1 MSSDHTQAM
10 PCVEIWMA
18 LVCADMQVSNES
30 GSGEIKAKRL
40 QLSND
45 GASLEA
51 EIDGE
56 RLTADLSVHDHAD
69 EQVS

>member
-1 MSSDHTQAM
+1 MT
-10 PCVEIWMA
+10 CVQIWMA
-18 LVCADMQVSNES
+18 LVCADMQVSDES
-30 GSGEIKAKRL
+30 GSGEIKEIKAKR

>member
-1 MSSDHTQAM
+1 
-10 PCVEIWMA
+10 
-18 LVCADMQVSNES
+18 MQVSDES
-30 GSGEIKAKRL
+30 RSGEIKAERL
-40 QLSND
+40 QLSNN

-56 RLTADLSVHDHAD
+56 RLTADLSVHDHGD

>member
-1 MSSDHTQAM
+1 
-10 PCVEIWMA
+10 